1 MTISGGPVFWLL
13 ATLAVAAVVIFFE
26 RFFELRRVQI
36 DWQDFVKGVINVL
49 ASGNAD
55 EALAICEDTAV
66 PVANVVATAIR
77 HRDASAR
84 VLREAV
90 DSQGRAEIG
99 RLDRRLAALA
109 IIGQIAPLLGLLGTV
124 VGFIKTV
131 LIVNS
136 QELVTRADLLNA
148 SMEALLSAALG
159 LGVAIPVAVMY
170 GMLRV
175 RMERIVV
182 EMEAAALYLNAAAAG
197 KNALALLTISDS
209 LVTGEALP
217 AEERQNS
224 FTKMMEIALE
234 IA

>member
-13 ATLAVAAVVIFFE
+13 VALAVAAVVIFFE

-49 ASGNAD
+49 GGGNAE

-66 PVANVVATAIR
+66 PVASVVATAIR
-77 HRDASAR
+77 HRDAGAR

-90 DSQGRAEIG
+90 DSQGRAEIS

-109 IIGQIAPLLGLLGTV
+109 IIGQISPLIGLLGTII
-124 VGFIKTV
+124 GFIKTV
-131 LIVNS
+131 LLVNS
-136 QELVTRADLLNA
+136 QELVARADLINS

-159 LGVAIPVAVMY
+159 LCVAIPVAVMY
-170 GMLRV
+170 GVLRV

-182 EMEAAALYLNAAAAG
+182 EMEAAASQ
-197 KNALALLTISDS
+197 I
-209 LVTGEALP
+209 TGYIATREA
-217 AEERQNS
+217 
-224 FTKMMEIALE
+224 KK
-234 IA
+234 

>member
-13 ATLAVAAVVIFFE
+13 VVLAVAAVVIFFE

-49 ASGNAD
+49 GGGNAE

-66 PVANVVATAIR
+66 PVASVVATAIR
-77 HRDASAR
+77 HRDAGAR

-90 DSQGRAEIG
+90 DSQGRAEIS

-109 IIGQIAPLLGLLGTV
+109 IIGQISPLIGLLGTII
-124 VGFIKTV
+124 GFIKTV
-131 LIVNS
+131 LLVNS
-136 QELVTRADLLNA
+136 QELVARADLLNS

-170 GMLRV
+170 GVLRV

-182 EMEAAALYLNAAAAG
+182 EMEAAASQ
-197 KNALALLTISDS
+197 I
-209 LVTGEALP
+209 TGYIATREA
-217 AEERQNS
+217 
-224 FTKMMEIALE
+224 KK
-234 IA
+234 

>member
-13 ATLAVAAVVIFFE
+13 VALAVAAVVIFFE

-49 ASGNAD
+49 GGGNAE

-66 PVANVVATAIR
+66 PVASVVATAIR
-77 HRDASAR
+77 HRDAGAR

-90 DSQGRAEIG
+90 DSQGRAEIS

-109 IIGQIAPLLGLLGTV
+109 IIGQISPLIGLLGTII
-124 VGFIKTV
+124 GFIKTLL
-131 LIVNS
+131 LINS
-136 QELVTRADLLNA
+136 QELVARADLLNS

-170 GMLRV
+170 GVLRV

-182 EMEAAALYLNAAAAG
+182 EMEAAASQ
-197 KNALALLTISDS
+197 I
-209 LVTGEALP
+209 TGYIATREA
-217 AEERQNS
+217 
-224 FTKMMEIALE
+224 KK
-234 IA
+234 